1 MYSGVVTDSA
11 LILGLN
17 VLDLVIIG
25 LTVGIGFWGWKL
37 GILRTAVALLA
48 VVIGVFLSVLYHE
61 RVFIDLAISESP
73 SGPMRAASFFAIMA
87 LVSVGGYIAG
97 ALLRGMASLLLLG
110 WADRAAG
117 GLFGAIFGLLLIQ
130 AAFAI
135 VVLAGLDDADGAV
148 GHSVIGWAMLEN
160 VPVVR
165 ALLPAEFDTAIQGF
179 VAEVDEWRA
188 AVEPAADQV
197 GGG

>member
-1 MYSGVVTDSA
+1 MYSGRVTDSA
-11 LILGLN
+11 LFLGLN
-17 VLDLVIIG
+17 IIDLVIIG
-25 LTVGIGFWGWKL
+25 LAVGIGLWGWRL
-37 GILRTAVALLA
+37 GILRTAVVLLA
-48 VVIGVFLSVLYHE
+48 VVIGVFLAGLYHE
-61 RVFIDLAISESP
+61 RVFIDLAIAESP
-73 SGPMRAASFFAIMA
+73 SGPMRAASFFAILA
-87 LVSVGGYIAG
+87 LVCVGGYVAG
-97 ALLRGMASLLLLG
+97 AFLRGLASLLLLG

-117 GLFGAIFGLLLIQ
+117 GLFGVVFGLLLIQ

-135 VVLAGLDDADGAV
+135 VVLSGLDDAEGVV

-179 VAEVDEWRA
+179 VAEVDAWRA
-188 AVEPAADQV
+188 AAEPAVDQI

>member
-48 VVIGVFLSVLYHE
+48 VVIGVFLAGLYHE